1 MAARLS
7 LPLTTARLV
16 LRDFRPGDEAA
27 IHAFSSDPEVTEH
40 MFFGP
45 RTEGESRW
53 YLQRMLESQREG
65 PRMTWELAVLLRGQD
80 WPIGACDLT
89 LVNERE
95 ADLGYLLGREAWG
108 QGFATELARALV
120 SAGFE
125 QLGLERIFA
134 ICEVTHTASAHVLE
148 KAGLR
153 YVHTLAQYREAKGRA
168 WDMYL
173 YEIVRRDWEAAVVP
187 GSVD

>member
-1 MAARLS
+1 MPPGLI

-27 IHAFSSDPEVTEH
+27 IHAFSSDPEVAAH
-40 MFFGP
+40 MFFAA
-45 RTEGESRW
+45 RTESDSRR
-53 YLQRMLESQREG
+53 YLQRMLESQQES
-65 PRMTWELAVLLRGQD
+65 PRMTWELAVLRRGED

-89 LVNERE
+89 LVKARE

-134 ICEVTHTASAHVLE
+134 ICEVTHIASAHVLE

-153 YVHTLAQYREAKGRA
+153 YVHTLAQYREAKGRS
-168 WDMYL
+168 WDMSL
-173 YEIVRRDWEAAVVP
+173 YELLRGDWRAP
-187 GSVD
+187 G